1 MRAVAILCV
10 LCFASVSQMIKPR
23 RTFLLPLSSAFSLAP
38 PPAAISIRRQQQLLG
53 SRSRLTSL
61 KDRAPLNHFPL
72 RSLDSHPSLGM
83 SAGDEDNENG
93 DDSSSSLAQIADS
106 DQLVLGTVGTL
117 MPMVVFVSEFTL
129 KTTGCGLP
137 AGPLGIYGLVE
148 GLSYLGVVGIVS
160 LSVVTKIKTG
170 AGLPAGPYGLL
181 GAAEGLSFLAILPGL
196 VVLILQVTNYGY
208 IPNAI
213 PYEAEFAVETEEGSI
228 DQ

>member
-1 MRAVAILCV
+1 
-10 LCFASVSQMIKPR
+10 
-23 RTFLLPLSSAFSLAP
+23 
-38 PPAAISIRRQQQLLG
+38 
-53 SRSRLTSL
+53 
-61 KDRAPLNHFPL
+61 
-72 RSLDSHPSLGM
+72 M

-213 PYEAEFAVETEEGSI
+213 PYEGGICS
-228 DQ
+228 

>member
-1 MRAVAILCV
+1 
-10 LCFASVSQMIKPR
+10 
-23 RTFLLPLSSAFSLAP
+23 
-38 PPAAISIRRQQQLLG
+38 
-53 SRSRLTSL
+53 
-61 KDRAPLNHFPL
+61 
-72 RSLDSHPSLGM
+72 M